1 MARILIVDDDASLL
15 DVLTMAFTDAG
26 YAVSTARDGAR
37 GMEIASREELDAIVS
52 DINMPRIDGF
62 SLCRKLRAAS
72 NQVPILL
79 LTSRDNEIDE
89 ALGL

>member
-37 GMEIASREELDAIVS
+37 A
-52 DINMPRIDGF
+52 
-62 SLCRKLRAAS
+62 
-72 NQVPILL
+72 
-79 LTSRDNEIDE
+79 
-89 ALGL
+89 